1 MFNKLLREIYA
12 CVAMKALLKNRPE
25 SALKYVAEDAYI
37 MADYMLKARKGKNK

>member
-1 MFNKLLREIYA
+1 MFKKLLREIYA